1 MLSKNTQTVP
11 YTCCHGGNGD
21 ICDKRTIIIMLWYV
35 TLIINFL
42 PFSVVEMTV
51 GVK

>member
-1 MLSKNTQTVP
+1 MLSRTHKKALIPAATVGMV
-11 YTCCHGGNGD
+11 TSV
-21 ICDKRTIIIMLWYV
+21 IRELTLWYV

-42 PFSVVEMTV
+42 PFSVVEISMTV